1 MLLMLL
7 LFSVLEEKVGEKLA
21 MTRRRGNAK
30 YNSKD
35 RKERCETKRW
45 NKKRKKE
52 LIGTKASGKM
62 MAVEKMKR
70 AEENKGVCFFFK

>member
-7 LFSVLEEKVGEKLA
+7 LFSVLEEKIGEKLA
-21 MTRRRGNAK
+21 TRRRGNTK

-35 RKERCETKRW
+35 RKDGWEQRDGTIKSKR
-45 NKKRKKE
+45 E
-52 LIGTKASGKM
+52 LKGTEASGKM

-70 AEENKGVCFFFK
+70 AEENKGVFLMRD